1 MSFEFSKHVG
11 SCHYH
16 DSSLSMKDLEKV
28 AKSTMDILKENVGTI
43 RKLYLIQPLL

>member
-1 MSFEFSKHVG
+1 
-11 SCHYH
+11 
-16 DSSLSMKDLEKV
+16 MKDLEKV